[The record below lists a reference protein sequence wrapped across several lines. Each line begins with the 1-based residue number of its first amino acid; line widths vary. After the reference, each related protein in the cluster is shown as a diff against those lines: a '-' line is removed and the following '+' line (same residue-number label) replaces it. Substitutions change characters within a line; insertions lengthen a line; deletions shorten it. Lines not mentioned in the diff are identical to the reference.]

1 MTPASGQNYEDD
13 ALLSA
18 YLLFHYGSTQQ
29 IREGS
34 HAAKWIPDE
43 ALQFPLATVWSTFED
58 GDADKARVE
67 RALDIGCAVGRSTF
81 ELANLAE
88 EVIGVDFSDAFI
100 SAASRLLAGETLRCR
115 RSDEGHRARTI
126 DIAFPPA
133 AELADGRVHF
143 EVGDAMN
150 LRPHLGSFDLVH
162 AANLLCRL
170 PNPRAFLKR
179 LPDLVRPGGQ
189 LVLATPCSWLTEFTP
204 QEEQPD
210 ADSSTLD
217 FLHRYLSDSFEFCSV
232 AEIPFAIR
240 EHARKFQLS
249 TSQTS
254 VWRRK

>member
-1 MTPASGQNYEDD
+1 MTPATSRNYEDD

-18 YLLFHYGSTQQ
+18 YLLFHYGSTEL

-34 HAAKWIPDE
+34 HAAQWLPDE

-58 GDADKARVE
+58 SDADKARVA

-81 ELANLAE
+81 ELSNLAD
-88 EVIGVDFSDAFI
+88 EVIGVDFSEAFI
-100 SAASRLLAGETLRCR
+100 GAASRLLKGETLRIR
-115 RSDEGHRARTI
+115 RSDEGHRSNDI
-126 DIAFPPA
+126 EIAFPSGAKLP
-133 AELADGRVHF
+133 EGRVHF

-150 LRPHLGSFDLVH
+150 LRLHLGDFDLVH

-170 PNPRAFLKR
+170 PSPGRFLDR
-179 LPDLVRPGGQ
+179 LPGLVRPGGQ
-189 LVLATPCSWLTEFTP
+189 LVLATPCSWMTEFTP
-204 QEEQPD
+204 ENEQPS
-210 ADSSTLD
+210 ADETTLD
-217 FLHRYLSDSFEFCSV
+217 FLHRHLEKDFEFRSV
-232 AEIPFAIR
+232 QELPFAIR